1 MSEELPVVEA
11 DRHLV
16 AGIQVPARQFGS
28 LPLPATGTEVAQFV
42 AMRAAACVGA
52 DYSNMAS
59 LDDRGKFLRL
69 FHGSFLAP
77 AIADRYTD
85 VPLSS
90 PFPIAEAARTGTTVL
105 LPNLDAYREQFAE
118 IVADTVA
125 AGIQAS
131 ASLPLYR
138 EDGTLVGVIGFAWTT
153 PTTFTAK
160 LQSALHA
167 VGELCTATIERA
179 ERYDADHQFIVE
191 LSASLL
197 GALPVMA
204 GLETSARYLP
214 ASNTVSVGGDWYEGL
229 LLDDHRLAL
238 VVGDVTGHG
247 LAAAADMALLR
258 GMITALLH
266 SGVEVADV
274 FSEMSGVLLQR
285 SGLLLATAAL
295 VVVDVADGTV
305 TYATAGHPPP
315 LVQLP
320 TGEVRRLDAANAPMI
335 GLSSTLRTAATAPF
349 PVGSRLVM
357 FTDGLVER
365 RDRPFEVGIDQITA
379 SLTTLPN
386 GLGPGALSDA
396 LLDALLESGTGEDD
410 IAILVIRHVA

>member
-1 MSEELPVVEA
+1 
-11 DRHLV
+11 
-16 AGIQVPARQFGS
+16 
-28 LPLPATGTEVAQFV
+28 
-42 AMRAAACVGA
+42 
-52 DYSNMAS
+52 MAS
-59 LDDRGKFLRL
+59 LDDGGQFLRL
-69 FHGSFLAP
+69 FHGTFLAP
-77 AIADRYTD
+77 EIADRYTD
-85 VPLSS
+85 VSLDA
-90 PFPIAEAARTGTTVL
+90 PFPIAEAARSGTAIL
-105 LPNLDAYREQFAE
+105 LPDLDAYREQFPE

-125 AGIQAS
+125 AGIQSS

-138 EDGTLVGVIGFAWTT
+138 EDGTLVGVIGFAWTL
-153 PTTFTAK
+153 PTTFDAK
-160 LQSALHA
+160 LQSALQA

-191 LSASLL
+191 LSDSLL

-229 LLDDHRLAL
+229 ILGDQRLAL

-247 LAAAADMALLR
+247 LTAAADMALLR

-266 SGVEVADV
+266 SGVSVADV
-274 FSEMSGVLLQR
+274 FSEISGVLLQR

-295 VVVDVADGTV
+295 VVVDVAAGTA

-315 LVQLP
+315 LLQLP

-335 GLSSTLRTAATAPF
+335 GLSSTLRIAATTTF
-349 PVGSRLVM
+349 PAGSRLVM

-365 RDRPFEVGIDQITA
+365 RDRPFEVGIEQIAA
-379 SLTTLPN
+379 SLETLAT
-386 GLGPGALSDA
+386 GLIPSDLTDA
-396 LLDALLESGTGEDD
+396 LLDALLDSGTAQDD
-410 IAILVIRHVA
+410 IAILVIRHVAA